1 MNKKLKDTDSK
12 KTKTLSNRLTVLK
25 SEFKS
30 VIKTAFTKINKLG
43 KIIDDQETLIRNK
56 MLELKI
62 YEIENFNTNKAEET
76 EAKQNIYSLT
86 NLINE
91 CYEMAGVKKEEKQ
104 EHRGSYFHESVSIT
118 AKSVILLINAMLFP
132 KEHRIYIH
140 NSQTPLVTR
149 IGKDKKQKTYRIMF
163 DDLYCDYNYL
173 KPNISYYDKTEEK
186 TVSEPN
192 TIDTKI
198 PLNKE
203 GIKKIYSRY
212 YSNKQEN
219 NEDLPE
225 AIDTVDGFISYV
237 SGVSNQFALWTNGS
251 IEAEQIL
258 ASYTIEPKMIKELS
272 GLENMINNFK
282 TKAKLLEARDTPT
295 DKELKS
301 MGVIN
306 PAELVKLKNKLASK

>member
-1 MNKKLKDTDSK
+1 MENKIKD
-12 KTKTLSNRLTVLK
+12 LY
-25 SEFKS
+25 
-30 VIKTAFTKINKLG
+30 
-43 KIIDDQETLIRNK
+43 QEMKNEYKNITGNDPD
-56 MLELKI
+56 
-62 YEIENFNTNKAEET
+62 NTNVTKET
-76 EAKQNIYSLT
+76 ARN
-86 NLINE
+86 
-91 CYEMAGVKKEEKQ
+91 
-104 EHRGSYFHESVSIT
+104 
-118 AKSVILLINAMLFP
+118 VIDNAAIG
-132 KEHRIYIH
+132 R
-140 NSQTPLVTR
+140 NVTQTPLVTR

-203 GIKKIYSRY
+203 GIKKIYSSY
-212 YSNKQEN
+212 YANKQEN

-225 AIDTVDGFISYV
+225 AVDTVDGFISYV

-282 TKAKLLEARDTPT
+282 TKAKLLEAKDTPT